1 MAEAAHVP
9 HILVWG
15 NFRTVSVDKFAVSV
29 FVCVL
34 MSISTCMRGFVR
46 VVFVVVVRVHRVEG
60 VNDASGTEEQQCL
73 EKRVRGEME
82 KPRHITAYA
91 NSKHHIAELAN
102 RGIRQHAL
110 NVKPNDGNCRRH

>member
-15 NFRTVSVDKFAVSV
+15 NFGTVRVSKFAVSV
-29 FVCVL
+29 FVC
-34 MSISTCMRGFVR
+34 ISTCMRGFLR

-82 KPRHITAYA
+82 KSCHITAYA